1 MSEVRDIETLRDIVR
16 GERHS
21 DPFKSKFT
29 RWKLTRR
36 AESFHLMLNLLS
48 LRLMSV
54 GMGDSAGKDYETRC

>member
-1 MSEVRDIETLRDIVR
+1 MSEVRDIKTLRDIVT
-16 GERHS
+16 GERNS
-21 DPFKSKFT
+21 DQFKIQMT

-54 GMGDSAGKDYETRC
+54 GMGDSAGKDYETR